1 MFANKQNQTLQKIK
15 CIITGQ
21 MKQCRVWYNCGRC
34 FINYNPD
41 VFKEYDGYLLRPRC
55 AMCDFELSKKT
66 VQLFAPH
73 RRR

>member
-1 MFANKQNQTLQKIK
+1 MFANKQNQKLQKIK

-21 MKQCRVWYNCGRC
+21 VKSCRMWYNCKGC
-34 FINYNPD
+34 QINYSAD
-41 VFKEYDGYLLRPRC
+41 MFFEYDGWLRRPRC
-55 AMCDFELSKKT
+55 AMCECKLSKNT